1 MITKYFTKAVVKFNP
16 FGKEGMWNF
25 QHYDLDISNLLTNQ
39 LEFNVL
45 IIAKT
50 ARLFL
55 SAIPPAQRTSG
66 LQLQNEVL
74 MAGSTV
80 KPTVKVVFK
89 DKTELQADPTN
100 MNFTELSN
108 YFDRHSR
115 KLALKESIE
124 SQ

>member
-16 FGKEGMWNF
+16 FGKEG
-25 QHYDLDISNLLTNQ
+25 I
-39 LEFNVL
+39 
-45 IIAKT
+45 
-50 ARLFL
+50 
-55 SAIPPAQRTSG
+55 TSG

>member
-1 MITKYFTKAVVKFNP
+1 
-16 FGKEGMWNF
+16 
-25 QHYDLDISNLLTNQ
+25 
-39 LEFNVL
+39 
-45 IIAKT
+45 
-50 ARLFL
+50 
-55 SAIPPAQRTSG
+55 
-66 LQLQNEVL
+66 